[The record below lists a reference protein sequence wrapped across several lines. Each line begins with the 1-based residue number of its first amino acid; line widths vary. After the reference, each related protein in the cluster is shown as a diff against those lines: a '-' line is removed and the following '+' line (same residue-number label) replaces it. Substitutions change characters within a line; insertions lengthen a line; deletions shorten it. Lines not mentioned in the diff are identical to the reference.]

1 MNRTASPLVLM
12 YHGVDP
18 GDGRYVGACSG
29 LLGYVL
35 KREEFLRHIEALEA
49 SGRRVVDPVAFL
61 AQGAVLGAGD
71 VLLTFDDGD
80 RSDYDV
86 VWPILR
92 EKGWRAL
99 FFVTPG
105 FVGRSGQTGWGQW
118 REMVAEGM
126 ALGAHGLSHRFL
138 TTMTREEQRFE
149 LTESRKC
156 IEAETGFEVRS
167 FSFPGGRFNRRVLEE
182 AGAAGYEKVFTSI
195 PVSTKMC
202 GQLQVI
208 GRVAVRAT
216 LTGGRMC
223 DFLEHQEARLR
234 QLRRID
240 GARRLAQGVLGE
252 RFYPGVHRFLWR
264 LLRK

>member
-1 MNRTASPLVLM
+1 MKQALSPLVLM

-35 KREEFLRHIEALEA
+35 KREEFVRHLDALEKA
-49 SGRRVVDPVAFL
+49 GRRVVDPVVFL
-61 AQGAVLGAGD
+61 KQGAVLEPGD

-86 VWPILR
+86 VLPILV

-105 FVGRSGQTGWGQW
+105 FVGRPGQTGWAQW
-118 REMVAEGM
+118 REMLAQGM

-138 TTMTREEQRFE
+138 TAMTRETARRE
-149 LTESRKC
+149 LVESRKR

-167 FSFPGGRFNRRVLEE
+167 FSFPGGRFNRQVLEE
-182 AGAAGYEKVFTSI
+182 AAEAGYEKVFTSI
-195 PVSTKMC
+195 PILPQMSV
-202 GQLQVI
+202 G
-208 GRVAVRAT
+208 
-216 LTGGRMC
+216 
-223 DFLEHQEARLR
+223 
-234 QLRRID
+234 
-240 GARRLAQGVLGE
+240 
-252 RFYPGVHRFLWR
+252 WR
-264 LLRK
+264 